1 LARFYP
7 SIPRNK
13 GFRLLSRKYLAY
25 IALLAGW
32 LIFCYWLYAK
42 EIYPRLHEPKGLK
55 WPVIDDGLN
64 MPLAFIWGSDIP
76 YAGDG
81 FENWVD
87 TLKKIDSAQ
96 NFLVFHS
103 YYFRDEAGS
112 IEKGKELARK
122 RVTRMI
128 EYLGLSK
135 ERIMVE
141 IIPEDIKADVRS
153 QPFKALTYDVM
164 AIEDVLNGSSDTMEV
179 CFPIRD
185 SLGLPQQ
192 VLISL
197 DKWLEKRSAQK
208 NDTIYLIGI
217 ADGSGISESADIA
230 WERAN
235 AIREKVLLHGWNEN
249 MIRMNTG
256 QRNQLNAV
264 RNRCVVIYFE

>member
-1 LARFYP
+1 M
-7 SIPRNK
+7 
-13 GFRLLSRKYLAY
+13 SRKYLAY

-42 EIYPRLHEPKGLK
+42 EIYPRLHEPTGLK
-55 WPVIDDGLN
+55 WPVLDHDLD
-64 MPLAFIWGSDIP
+64 MPLAFKWGSDIP
-76 YAGDG
+76 HAGEG

-87 TLKKIDSAQ
+87 TLKMIDSAQ
-96 NFLVFHS
+96 NFLIFHS

-122 RVTRMI
+122 RVARMV

-153 QPFKALTYDVM
+153 QPFKAVTYDVM
-164 AIEDVLNGSSDTMEV
+164 AIHDVLNSSADTIEV
-179 CFPIRD
+179 CFPLKD
-185 SLGLPQQ
+185 SFGLPHQ
-192 VLISL
+192 VMKSL
-197 DKWLEKRSAQK
+197 DEWLEKRSD
-208 NDTIYLIGI
+208 NRTDTIYLIGI
-217 ADGSGISESADIA
+217 ADGTGISESADIA

-235 AIREKVLLHGWNEN
+235 AIREKVLQHGWNET

-256 QRNQLNAV
+256 QRNQSNTV
-264 RNRCVVIYFE
+264 HNRCVVVYFE

>member
-1 LARFYP
+1 
-7 SIPRNK
+7 
-13 GFRLLSRKYLAY
+13 LSRKYLAY

-55 WPVIDDGLN
+55 WPVFDQQLD
-64 MPLAFIWGSDIP
+64 MPLAFLWGSDIP
-76 YAGDG
+76 HAGAG

-96 NFLVFHS
+96 HFLIFRS
-103 YYFRDEAGS
+103 SYFRDEAGS

-122 RVTRMI
+122 RVDRMV

-135 ERIMVE
+135 NRIMIEV
-141 IIPEDIKADVRS
+141 IPADIKADARS
-153 QPFKALTYDVM
+153 HPIESVTYDVM
-164 AIEDVLNGSSDTMEV
+164 SIHDIMNLTSDTLEV
-179 CFPIRD
+179 CFPLRD
-185 SLGLPQQ
+185 SLGLPYQ
-192 VLISL
+192 VVESL
-197 DKWLEKRSAQK
+197 DEWLEKRSDK
-208 NDTIYLIGI
+208 KSDTIYLIGI

-235 AIREKVLLHGWNEN
+235 SIKKKVLQHGWDEN

-256 QRNQLNAV
+256 QRNQSNAV